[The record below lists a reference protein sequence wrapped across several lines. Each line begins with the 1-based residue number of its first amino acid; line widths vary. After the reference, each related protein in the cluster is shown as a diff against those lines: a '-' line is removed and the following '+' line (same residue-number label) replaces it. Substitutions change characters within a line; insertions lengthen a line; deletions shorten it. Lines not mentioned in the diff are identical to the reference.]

1 MLKDIQEVLGALP
14 QDGDMGTFI
23 RGAAFSA
30 CSIKEDLEEG
40 CPYHTSGYF
49 GFPFSCSLLDTRL
62 KLSSVQD

>member
-1 MLKDIQEVLGALP
+1 MLKDIREVLGALP

-23 RGAAFSA
+23 RGATFSA
-30 CSIKEDLEEG
+30 CIVKEDVEKV

-49 GFPFSCSLLDTRL
+49 GFPFSCSLLDPRL